1 MTIYGGSA
9 NRIST
14 ALQIDIK
21 LAEQLLNNYFALFPQ
36 LKTYIENTSTLAKHQ
51 RWVECPITNRRYWV
65 NEANAKGIDNENSA
79 SRKACNVII
88 QGIASIM
95 MKGAAAYIDEN
106 FEALNNKYKQNSRP
120 GKIVGLI
127 HD

>member
-36 LKTYIENTSTLAKHQ
+36 LKTYIENTSTLAKYQ

-65 NEANAKGIDNENSA
+65 NEANAKGIENENSA

-88 QGIASIM
+88 Q
-95 MKGAAAYIDEN
+95 N
-106 FEALNNKYKQNSRP
+106 
-120 GKIVGLI
+120 V
-127 HD
+127 